1 MTVQYAGFSTETRNK
16 VLKELN
22 YSIISYNGRI
32 NDAPRQYRHIFRDL
46 TAGYWVIDNNS
57 RKVLEQKIHVDNM
70 DDKEAREWGIN
81 QGFLVAV
88 ANEVAEEDHAV
99 FYYVSKEGVEQLDF
113 RPTKDRVEYRF
124 ERMVRRNR
132 MIVGYYAY
140 DGNEVLGP
148 FATFEDMML
157 DLLQDMK
164 YTYINKHA
172 DIPVARRA
180 STVQDRKFH
189 GDFSVVEISKATWAV
204 FNRGGLV
211 GVFFNQSGKDMIAQ
225 LGI

>member
-1 MTVQYAGFSTETRNK
+1 MTVQYAGFTTETRNK

-46 TAGYWVIDNNS
+46 TAGVWVIDNNS
-57 RKVLEQKIHVDNM
+57 RKVLEQKIHI
-70 DDKEAREWGIN
+70 DDMTDREAREWGVN

-88 ANEVAEEDHAV
+88 ANEIAEEDHAV

-113 RPTKDRVEYRF
+113 RLANDRVDYRF
-124 ERMVRRNR
+124 ERLVRRNR
-132 MIVGYYAY
+132 MVVGYYAY
-140 DGNEVLGP
+140 DGQQVLGP
-148 FATFEDMML
+148 FVTFEDMIL
-157 DLLQDMK
+157 DLLQDAK
-164 YTYINKHA
+164 YAYINKHA
-172 DIPVARRA
+172 DIPVARRG
-180 STVQDRKFH
+180 SSVQERKFND
-189 GDFSVVEISKATWAV
+189 DFSVVEISKATWAV

-211 GVFFNQSGKDMIAQ
+211 GVFFNQPGKEMIAS